1 MIIDI
6 QKSLLVVLG
15 CIIAFLVWQLCNTQ
29 VRLSS
34 FKEQI
39 GKLELDRQ
47 LFEETLTEDSIKLA
61 EQEQLILSQKDAI
74 ELGILEIENLK
85 KVKSQVKTITEIKI
99 DSVLVPFKETIYIS
113 DTIYPKGIIEVP
125 KRFNLIEEHYSFDGL
140 ILKQGL
146 LIDSLSIPNEMKLTI
161 ANKSGGIFRKS
172 IPIVKLE
179 NTNPYLS
186 TIDMKNVIIEDEKK
200 FYDRKVFWLGVGLI
214 GGIIIMK

>member
-1 MIIDI
+1 MKIDI

-15 CIIAFLVWQLCNTQ
+15 CVVAFLVWQLCNTQ

-34 FKEQI
+34 FKKQI
-39 GKLELDRQ
+39 GKLQLDNQ
-47 LFEETLTEDSIKLA
+47 FFEEKLSKDSVKIA
-61 EQEQLILSQKDAI
+61 EQEQIIISQKDAI

-85 KVKSQVKTITEIKI
+85 KIKGQVKTITEIRI
-99 DSVLVPFKETIYIS
+99 DSVPVPYTETIYIS
-113 DTIYPKGIIEVP
+113 DTIYPKGVIEVP
-125 KRFNLIEEHYSFDGL
+125 KRFNLTKEHYSFNGL
-140 ILKQGL
+140 ILKEGL
-146 LIDSLSIPNEMKLTI
+146 LVDSIVIPNEMKLTI
-161 ANKSGGIFRKS
+161 GNKSGGIFRKS